1 LTGRVARLRRSAP
14 VALLLVGLVLLGSAV
29 AGIAR
34 IDDPLR
40 AAAVDSPSRVTFRD
54 VAEHRGPSIWRDG
67 AARDQPWGDASGSA
81 GDGAGAAAG
90 SGGC

>member
-40 AAAVDSPSRVTFRD
+40 AAAVDSPTRITFRD
-54 VAEHRGPSIWRDG
+54 VADHHGPSVWRDG
-67 AARDQPWGDASGSA
+67 AARDQPSGDASGS
-81 GDGAGAAAG
+81 DGAASG
-90 SGGC
+90 SDGC